1 MAGPEQRGSK
11 AGGAHHRNVAVVVLA
26 VALTVAYTWKKVE
39 LARVAEKI
47 TGLEGR
53 AAALVEEQSKLTA
66 AIAFKKKPGTIK
78 QIAEDKL
85 GMAYP
90 EGGVAELVV
99 PGRAG
104 GELQ

>member
-1 MAGPEQRGSK
+1 MVGHEQRGREAS
-11 AGGAHHRNVAVVVLA
+11 GSHRRKVAVVVLA

-66 AIAFKKKPGTIK
+66 AIASKKKPGTIK

-99 PGRAG
+99 LGSAG